1 MIYSIISHF
10 CYGLV
15 ACFVG
20 GIPLGIINMSVVNIT
35 LKKSTQSAY
44 RFALG
49 SSIVEI
55 FEASVAIIFGLA
67 IEGLLRHSQLLQFI
81 VFFAFVFLGL
91 YFLLK
96 KPKPVFYESQENK
109 KSSEF
114 VKGIVVALL
123 NPQAIPFWLFA
134 LAFVAPYHI
143 IDFVGSNL
151 YFFLGGV
158 FIGKLL
164 ALMLF
169 TRGAN
174 YIKTHL
180 SRSSGIIDKAMG
192 SIFIIIGI
200 VQAFRFYV

>member
-10 CYGLV
+10 CYGLI
-15 ACFVG
+15 ACFIG
-20 GIPLGIINMSVVNIT
+20 GIPLGILNMSVVNIT
-35 LKKSTQSAY
+35 LKKSTKSAY
-44 RFALG
+44 QFALG
-49 SSIVEI
+49 SSLVEI
-55 FEASVAIIFGLA
+55 FEASVAIVFGLA
-67 IEGLLRHSQLLQFI
+67 IEGLIRHNQLLQFI
-81 VFFAFVFLGL
+81 IFLAFVVLGI
-91 YFLLK
+91 YFLHK
-96 KPKPVFYESQENK
+96 KPKPEFYESGSNK

-114 VKGIVVALL
+114 AKGIVVALL

-169 TRGAN
+169 TRGAS
-174 YIKTHL
+174 YIKNHL
-180 SRSSGIIDKAMG
+180 SQSSRIIDKTMG
-192 SIFIIIGI
+192 SIFIVIGI
-200 VQAFRFYV
+200 VQALKFYW

>member
-10 CYGLV
+10 CYGLI
-15 ACFVG
+15 ACFIG

-35 LKKSTQSAY
+35 LKKSAKSAY
-44 RFALG
+44 HFALG

-67 IEGLLRHSQLLQFI
+67 IEGFLRDHQLLQSI
-81 VFFAFVFLGL
+81 IFFAFVLLGI
-91 YFLLK
+91 YFLIK
-96 KPKPVFYESQENK
+96 KPKPVFYESPSNK
-109 KSSEF
+109 TSSEF
-114 VKGIVVALL
+114 FKGVVVALL

-164 ALMLF
+164 ALTLF
-169 TRGAN
+169 TKGAN

-180 SRSSGIIDKAMG
+180 SQSSQILDKTMG
-192 SIFIIIGI
+192 SIFIIIGVI
-200 VQAFRFYV
+200 QAFRYYM